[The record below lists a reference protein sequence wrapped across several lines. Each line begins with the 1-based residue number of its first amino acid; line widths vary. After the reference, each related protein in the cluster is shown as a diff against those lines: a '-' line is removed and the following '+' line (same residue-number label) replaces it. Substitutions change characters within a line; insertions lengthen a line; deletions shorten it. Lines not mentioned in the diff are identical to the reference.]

1 MQRSRHE
8 TLVIT
13 LGNPLA
19 GEDSVGSRIFERV
32 RNSINARVEYL
43 GTDIFRFSNVYD
55 GEERV
60 VFMDA
65 VYSGNMEAGDVVH
78 FSGDE
83 VFEFLNDVAVD
94 AHMLGVGEGLK
105 ILKEVMPSFPPD
117 IHFIGIS
124 CKKFGVGELGTEVSR
139 GMEKAIEKLMDI
151 LQS

>member
-8 TLVIT
+8 TLIVT

-19 GEDSVGSRIFERV
+19 GEDSVGSRIFEKIRG
-32 RNSINARVEYL
+32 SINARVEYL
-43 GTDIFRFSNVYD
+43 GTDIFRFSNVYN
-55 GEERV
+55 GEKRV

-65 VYSGNMEAGDVVH
+65 VYSENMKAGDVVH

-105 ILKEVMPSFPPD
+105 ILKEVMPSFPAD

-124 CKKFGVGELGTEVSR
+124 CKKFGVGEIGTEVGK
-139 GMEKAIEKLMDI
+139 GMEKAIEKLTGI
-151 LQS
+151 LRS